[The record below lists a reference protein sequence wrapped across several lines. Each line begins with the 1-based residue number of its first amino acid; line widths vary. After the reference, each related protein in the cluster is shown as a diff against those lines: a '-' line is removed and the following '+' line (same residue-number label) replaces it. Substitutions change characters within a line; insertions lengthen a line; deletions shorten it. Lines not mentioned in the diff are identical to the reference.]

1 MHVSICCS
9 SIMSSNASRG
19 HRGSYKKSYSKN
31 DVLLALS
38 DYRSAIRAGR
48 RLSYTQAALRYHV
61 PVTTLRRYHRKTEHA
76 IATAPRH
83 SLTNEVVETTVSAS
97 STGLHLLM
105 LSSDMD
111 QKLVS
116 YIESCKQL
124 SHPLTPEAVRKKAKR
139 LYFSQHNIPI
149 TAENQHDIASKHWWQ
164 RFLLRHPTLSIR
176 APQLLALQ
184 RARATQP
191 DIINHFYDLYK
202 LCIDTFDIH
211 EHQIWAMDETGVDNN
226 FKVRK
231 VVANKGM

>member
-1 MHVSICCS
+1 
-9 SIMSSNASRG
+9 MSSNASRG
-19 HRGSYKKSYSKN
+19 HRGPYHKSYNKN

-48 RLSYTQAALRYHV
+48 RMSFAQAAASYHI
-61 PVTTLRRYHRKTEHA
+61 PATTLRRYHRKTQHA
-76 IATAPRH
+76 IATAPLH
-83 SLTNEVVETTVSAS
+83 SVPNEVVETTVSAS
-97 STGLHLLM
+97 SAGLHLLM
-105 LSSDMD
+105 LNSDMD

-124 SHPLTPEAVRKKAKR
+124 SHPLTSESIRKKAKR
-139 LYFSQHNIPI
+139 LYFSQQNIPI
-149 TAENQHDIASKHWWQ
+149 TAENEHEIASRHWWH
-164 RFLLRHPTLSIR
+164 RFMARHPTLSIR

-191 DIINHFYDLYK
+191 EIINHFYDLYK

-231 VVANKGM
+231 VVANKGT